1 MYNVSTQ
8 QFSGPLDL
16 LLQLVEKKNLE
27 ITEISLAKVTQD
39 YLNYFERSEKK
50 GSSERSEE
58 GSYVGNQ
65 VSVRPEELA
74 DFLVIASTLLL
85 IKSKSL
91 LPTLGLE
98 VEEEEEILDLENRL
112 QLYKIYKEQGV
123 KIYEIWSKN
132 FYLFTRPAWKD
143 IRVKFSPPDNIS
155 LPRLPQFFKK
165 VLEFFEEEVLL
176 QEKKITKIVT
186 LKQRI
191 QELVRK
197 LTKGKDYNLE
207 ELVPDKNKRIDL
219 IITFLAVLFLVK
231 ENIIKI
237 KQEKNFG
244 SIWIS
249 N

>member
-39 YLNYFERSEKK
+39 YLNYI
-50 GSSERSEE
+50 GD
-58 GSYVGNQ
+58 Q
-65 VSVRPEELA
+65 ALVRPEELA

-85 IKSKSL
+85 IKSKCL

-123 KIYEIWSKN
+123 KIYERWSKN

-143 IRVKFSPPDNIS
+143 IGIKFSPPDNIS
-155 LPRLPQFFKK
+155 LPRFPQFFKK
-165 VLEFFEEEVLL
+165 VLGAFEEEASL

-219 IITFLAVLFLVK
+219 IITFLAVLYLVK

>member
-39 YLNYFERSEKK
+39 YLNYI
-50 GSSERSEE
+50 GD
-58 GSYVGNQ
+58 Q
-65 VSVRPEELA
+65 ALVRPEELA

-85 IKSKSL
+85 IKSKCL

-123 KIYEIWSKN
+123 KIYERWSKN

-143 IRVKFSPPDNIS
+143 IRIKFSPPNNIS
-155 LPRLPQFFKK
+155 LPRFPQFFKK
-165 VLEFFEEEVLL
+165 VLGAFEEEASL

-219 IITFLAVLFLVK
+219 IITFLAVLYLVK

>member
-16 LLQLVEKKNLE
+16 LLRLVEKKNLE

-39 YLNYFERSEKK
+39 YLKYI
-50 GSSERSEE
+50 GDQ
-58 GSYVGNQ
+58 GL
-65 VSVRPEELA
+65 VRPEELA

-85 IKSKSL
+85 IKSKCL

-123 KIYEIWSKN
+123 KIYERWSKN

-143 IRVKFSPPDNIS
+143 IGIKFSPPDNIS
-155 LPRLPQFFKK
+155 LPCFPQFFKK
-165 VLEFFEEEVLL
+165 VLESFEEEVPL

-219 IITFLAVLFLVK
+219 IITFLAVLYLVK

>member
-1 MYNVSTQ
+1 MYQISTE
-8 QFSGPLDL
+8 QFTGPLDL

-27 ITEISLAKVTQD
+27 ITEISLAQVTQD
-39 YLNYFERSEKK
+39 YMT
-50 GSSERSEE
+50 
-58 GSYVGNQ
+58 YVGDQ
-65 VSVRPEELA
+65 TLVYPEELA

-91 LPTLGLE
+91 LPTLELE
-98 VEEEEEILDLENRL
+98 TEEQEEILNLENRL

-123 KIYEIWSKN
+123 KMYEIWNKH
-132 FYLFTRPAWKD
+132 FYLFTRPPWKD
-143 IRVKFSPPDNIS
+143 AEVKFSPPKNIS
-155 LPRLPQFFKK
+155 LSSLSQCFKK
-165 VLEFFEEEVLL
+165 VLESFEEEIPLE
-176 QEKKITKIVT
+176 EKKITKVVT

-191 QELVRK
+191 KELVHK
-197 LTKGKDYNLE
+197 LTQGKGYSLE
-207 ELVPDKNKRIDL
+207 ELVPDKNKRIEL
-219 IITFLAVLFLVK
+219 ILTFLAVLYLVK

>member
-39 YLNYFERSEKK
+39 YLNYI
-50 GSSERSEE
+50 GD
-58 GSYVGNQ
+58 Q
-65 VSVRPEELA
+65 ALVRPEELA

-85 IKSKSL
+85 IKSKCL

-123 KIYEIWSKN
+123 KIYERWSKN

-143 IRVKFSPPDNIS
+143 IRIKFSPPNNIS
-155 LPRLPQFFKK
+155 LPRFPQFFKK
-165 VLEFFEEEVLL
+165 VLGAFEEEASL

-207 ELVPDKNKRIDL
+207 ELVPDKNKRVDL
-219 IITFLAVLFLVK
+219 VITFLAVLYLVK

>member
-1 MYNVSTQ
+1 MYQISTE
-8 QFSGPLDL
+8 QFTGPLDL

-27 ITEISLAKVTQD
+27 ITEISLAQVTQD
-39 YLNYFERSEKK
+39 YIN
-50 GSSERSEE
+50 
-58 GSYVGNQ
+58 YVGDQ
-65 VSVRPEELA
+65 TLVHPEELA

-91 LPTLGLE
+91 LPTLELE
-98 VEEEEEILDLENRL
+98 AEEQEEILDLENRL

-123 KIYEIWSKN
+123 KMYEIWNKH
-132 FYLFTRPAWKD
+132 FYLFIRPPWKD
-143 IRVKFSPPDNIS
+143 TEVRFSPPKNIS
-155 LPRLPQFFKK
+155 PSSLSKSFKK
-165 VLEFFEEEVLL
+165 VLESFEEEIPLE
-176 QEKKITKIVT
+176 EKKIIKIVT

-191 QELVRK
+191 KGLVQK
-197 LTKGKDYNLE
+197 LTQGKDYSLE
-207 ELVPDKNKRIDL
+207 ELVPDKNKRIEL
-219 IITFLAVLFLVK
+219 VLTFLAVLYLVK

>member
-39 YLNYFERSEKK
+39 YLNYI
-50 GSSERSEE
+50 
-58 GSYVGNQ
+58 GNQ
-65 VSVRPEELA
+65 ALVRPEELA

-85 IKSKSL
+85 IKSKCL

-112 QLYKIYKEQGV
+112 QLYKIYKKQGV
-123 KIYEIWSKN
+123 KIYERWSKN

-143 IRVKFSPPDNIS
+143 ISIKFSPPNNFS
-155 LPRLPQFFKK
+155 LSRFPQFFKK
-165 VLEFFEEEVLL
+165 ALGAFEEEASL

-207 ELVPDKNKRIDL
+207 ELVSDKNKRIDL
-219 IITFLAVLFLVK
+219 IITFLAVLYLVK